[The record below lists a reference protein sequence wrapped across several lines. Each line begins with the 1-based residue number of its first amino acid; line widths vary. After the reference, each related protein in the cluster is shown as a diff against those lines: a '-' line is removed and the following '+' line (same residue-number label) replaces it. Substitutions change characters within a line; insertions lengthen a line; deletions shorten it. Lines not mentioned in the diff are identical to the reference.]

1 MMSFFRCIWFVIPQ
15 SGLHK
20 VHKNGHATNT
30 IELALENKFSFGVKQ
45 NNDQFDETRAQKE
58 EKDTLMKTK
67 LVYDLQI
74 YH

>member
-20 VHKNGHATNT
+20 GNKNGHATNT
-30 IELALENKFSFGVKQ
+30 IELDLENKFSFGVKQ

-58 EKDTLMKTK
+58 EKDTLMKAK
-67 LVYDLQI
+67 LV
-74 YH
+74 

>member
-1 MMSFFRCIWFVIPQ
+1 MASLLGCIWFVIQQ
-15 SGLHK
+15 SGLYK

-30 IELALENKFSFGVKQ
+30 IVLDLENKFSVGVKQ

-58 EKDTLMKTK
+58 EIGTLMKAK
-67 LVYDLQI
+67 LVLDLQI

>member
-20 VHKNGHATNT
+20 GHKNGHATNT
-30 IELALENKFSFGVKQ
+30 IELDLENKYSFGVKQ

-58 EKDTLMKTK
+58 EKDTLMKAK
-67 LVYDLQI
+67 LV
-74 YH
+74 